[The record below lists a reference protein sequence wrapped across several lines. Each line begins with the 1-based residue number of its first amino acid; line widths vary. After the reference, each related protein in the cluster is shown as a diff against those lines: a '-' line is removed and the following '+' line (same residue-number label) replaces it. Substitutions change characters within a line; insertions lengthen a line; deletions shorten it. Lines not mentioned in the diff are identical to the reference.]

1 MSKKKMLNMQDA
13 SCSTDGG
20 SIIIST
26 ARGMQNFIPKRIDFM
41 DVIDLTAFI
50 NYSPIIFKDNYR
62 CAANFLAANLCILDY
77 DGNITLK
84 QAKKMFAKYHAIIVT
99 TKSHQ
104 MDSKNGKPILKQDR
118 FRVLLRFDRTIS
130 SLDEYERIMRNIT
143 HELNSDEACTDGA
156 RFFYPNPYQVLWIST
171 GRELVS
177 TNKYNVTLPSK
188 GNVTIKHAIKSDVVL
203 AGDIEITDTNNITL
217 LASQWTQELDD
228 DETLSVHC
236 PNPKHEDKHPS
247 AFIAKAKDSESQI
260 FLYCH
265 SCGNMGTF
273 PKITRKSI
281 FKSGKG
287 TNLCQKT
294 S

>member
-1 MSKKKMLNMQDA
+1 MQDA
-13 SCSTDGG
+13 SCTTSRD

-26 ARGMQNFIPKRIDFM
+26 ARGMQHFIPKRIDFM
-41 DVIDLTAFI
+41 EVIDLTTFT
-50 NYSPIIFKDNYR
+50 NYSPIIFKNNYR

-84 QAKKMFAKYHAIIVT
+84 EAKKMFVKFSALIVT

-104 MDSKNGKPILKQDR
+104 MDSKGGKTILKRDR
-118 FRVLLRFDRTIS
+118 FRVILRFDRIIT

-156 RFFYPNPYQVLWIST
+156 RFFYPNPHQAVWIST

-177 TNKYNVTLPSK
+177 TNKYNVTLPST
-188 GNVTIKHAIKSDVVL
+188 GNVAIKQTIKSDVVL

-217 LASQWTQELDD
+217 FTSQWMQELDD

-236 PNPKHEDKHPS
+236 PNPEHEDKHPS
-247 AFIAKAKDSESQI
+247 AFIAKAKESENQI

-287 TNLCQKT
+287 TNLCQKI